1 MTDYKALYE
10 QQLFENKQ
18 LQEDI
23 EELKEEVE
31 ERTTY
36 AVLPA
41 EGQFLEENKKLK
53 EEIESLEISL
63 IIVKGE
69 NETNKKNLRKFMEE
83 NKELKEP
90 KKKKTIIK
98 NKKKKPDQTPKVIKV
113 TDHEQ
118 VKAIRKNGGGTLMF
132 PSQYRKLDN
141 GGIHWKDI
149 RKKYG
154 LKGRW
159 EAYCLTEFGDTLPK
173 QNKEVKYIHPH
184 FVERDWDGAYNG
196 GVETWN
202 KWVTDYVYGDVL
214 LVQLVGSQ

>member
-18 LQEDI
+18 LQEEI

-41 EGQFLEENKKLK
+41 EGQFMEENEKLKEENEKLK
-53 EEIESLEISL
+53 EEI
-63 IIVKGE
+63 
-69 NETNKKNLRKFMEE
+69 KK
-83 NKELKEP
+83 LKEP
-90 KKKKTIIK
+90 KKKTIIK

-113 TDHEQ
+113 TDEEE
-118 VKAIRKNGGGTLMF
+118 VEAIRKKGGGSLMF

-141 GGIHWKDI
+141 GDIHWKDI

-159 EAYCLTEFGDTLPK
+159 EAYCLTEFGETLPK

-184 FVERDWDGAYNG
+184 FVSQDWEGAYNG

-202 KWVTDYVYGDVL
+202 RWVTDYVYGDVL
-214 LVQLVGSQ
+214 LVKL